1 MPIISSNI
9 NHGHCADWQRIWPV
23 LKTGCVSTYLSWL
36 PSHCPMER
44 SCSSRQYWWWLSGQ
58 LIRLDCALLSII
70 SCVAQ
75 SLLNT
80 IKLWGILRR
89 SDSPRHRSIPLQYA
103 CLPMMGNLGVT
114 VTLSD
119 SIESR
124 WERGKESVCVC
135 QVKSNFIG
143 HIHIIAGVVKCLC
156 S

>member
-1 MPIISSNI
+1 MST
-9 NHGHCADWQRIWPV
+9 V
-23 LKTGCVSTYLSWL
+23 LIGGGSEDGVCIYLFVMTH

-124 WERGKESVCVC
+124 WERGKENVCVSSQIKFYWSHTC
-135 QVKSNFIG
+135 YY
-143 HIHIIAGVVKCLC
+143 CRC
-156 S
+156 SEMLVFLAPTVP